1 MIVDPI
7 VADNTELYGLS
18 SFNSTYENSIGRD
31 IVRSLC
37 DIDIMHKPNLLL

>member
-18 SFNSTYENSIGRD
+18 SFNSTDENSIGRD
-31 IVRSLC
+31 IFAVC
-37 DIDIMHKPNLLL
+37 DIDIIHKPNLLL